1 MLDIVL
7 RNDPELRE
15 RLLTSALAR
24 YPVIGPQI
32 KASLGSIPGSGLPLV
47 IGALLLLFGASRAGR
62 RSCTVPSASCSA
74 S

>member
-1 MLDIVL
+1 
-7 RNDPELRE
+7 
-15 RLLTSALAR
+15 
-24 YPVIGPQI
+24 VIGPQI

-62 RSCTVPSASCSA
+62 RSCTAPSASCSA